1 MTTVAPR
8 QPRIEDEPL
17 LKGKGRYTGDV
28 RESRQAAAA
37 FLRAPV
43 ASATIRR
50 LDTAAAQRAPGVLAV
65 LTAADL
71 AGMGSLSHP
80 IPVPGRNGSRIN
92 APRWPALAEKRI
104 VHVGQAVAAVVA
116 ETPMQAQDAVELI
129 EVEYDETPAVVD
141 ARAANES
148 GAPQLWTEAPGNV
161 ALDFTWPMDKDG
173 TNAQAVARAFAE
185 APVVARLSERQQ
197 RVAGATM
204 EPRAATGSFDPATG
218 EYTLRTVTQS
228 VWLMAQHMAD
238 IMSVKPEQ
246 MRVLTGDVGGAFGL
260 RSTPYPEYVV
270 LLLAAK
276 RLGRPVHWA
285 SSRSEAFLTDNQAR
299 EIVMDGEL
307 ALDRDGK
314 FRALRVKAVANIG
327 AFVCDAGPLTP
338 TINLARCFPSVY
350 RIPHVLADVLCVF
363 TNTAQVGPYR
373 GAGRP
378 EANYLMERL
387 VEEAARATGIDA
399 VTLRRRNLVTP
410 AELPYKSAMG
420 TVYDSGDFPTVFD
433 KALELADLKGFPARK
448 QQSAARGRLRG
459 IGVSCFLEH
468 SGAVPP
474 EGASI
479 SFPGDGTV
487 IVGLGAQATGQGH
500 LTVFRHVTAEK
511 LSIDAAKIV
520 VREGDTR
527 LGVEGHGTFASRSAA
542 AAGSAIFFTADAV
555 IEKGKKVAAQMLE
568 AAEAD
573 IVYRAGVFEIAGT
586 DRRVSLFDVAKRA
599 AGLKAKGEIAEPLDT
614 NKVSQTP
621 QHFPNGCHVAEVEI
635 DPDTGALDMV
645 AYSGADDSGRILNA
659 MIVEGQ
665 IHGGIA
671 QGLGQVLLE
680 NALYDPSGQLL
691 AGSFMDYAMPRA
703 TDMPPRLADAL
714 LEFPCKTNPIG
725 VKGVGEAG
733 ITGALAAI
741 MNAIADAIPGV
752 AGRVLQMPATPQK
765 IWQACQAARSG
776 GRT

>member
-1 MTTVAPR
+1 MTTAAPR
-8 QPRIEDEPL
+8 QLRVEDEPL
-17 LKGKGRYTGDV
+17 LKGQGRYTADV
-28 RESRQAAAA
+28 REPRQAVAA
-37 FLRAPV
+37 FLRAPM
-43 ASATIRR
+43 ASADIRR
-50 LDTAAAQRAPGVLAV
+50 IDTAAAQRAPGVLAV
-65 LTAADL
+65 LTAAEL
-71 AGMGSLSHP
+71 TETGSLSHP
-80 IPVPGRNGSRIN
+80 IPVPGRNGSKTN
-92 APRWPALAEKRI
+92 APRWPALAEKRV
-104 VHVGQAVAAVVA
+104 VHAGQAVAAVIA
-116 ETPMQAQDAVELI
+116 ETHAQAQDAVELI
-129 EVEYDETPAVVD
+129 EVEYDERPAVVD
-141 ARAANES
+141 ARAANEA

-173 TNAQAVARAFAE
+173 ANAQAAAQAIAA
-185 APVVARLSERQQ
+185 APVVVRLTERQQ
-197 RVAGATM
+197 RIAGATM
-204 EPRAATGSFDPATG
+204 EPRTATGSYDAATG

-228 VWLMAQHMAD
+228 VWLMAQNMAD
-238 IMSVKPEQ
+238 IMGVKREQ

-260 RSTPYPEYVV
+260 RSAPYPEYVV
-270 LLLAAK
+270 LLAAAK
-276 RLGRPVHWA
+276 RLGRPVHWS

-314 FRALRVKAVANIG
+314 FLALRVKAVANIG

-338 TINLARCFPSVY
+338 TINLVRCFPSVY
-350 RIPHVLADVLCVF
+350 RIPRVVTDVLCVF

-387 VEEAARATGIDA
+387 VEEAARVTGIDA
-399 VTLRRRNLVTP
+399 LTLRRRNLVTP

-433 KALELADLKGFPARK
+433 KALQLADLKGFAMRK

-468 SGAVPP
+468 SGAIPP
-474 EGASI
+474 EGASLA
-479 SFPGDGTV
+479 FPGDGTV
-487 IVGLGAQATGQGH
+487 VVGLGAQATGQGH
-500 LTVFRHVTAEK
+500 LTVFRRVASEK
-511 LSIDAAKIV
+511 LGIDPAKIV

-542 AAGSAIFFTADAV
+542 AAGSAIFFTAEAV

-573 IVYRAGVFEIAGT
+573 IIYRDGAFEIAGT
-586 DRRVSLFDVAKRA
+586 DRRVSLFDVARKA
-599 AGLKAKGEIAEPLDT
+599 TDLKAKGEIGESLDT

-621 QHFPNGCHVAEVEI
+621 QHFPNGCHVAEIEI
-635 DPDTGALDMV
+635 DPETGTLDLL

-665 IHGGIA
+665 VHGGVA
-671 QGLGQVLLE
+671 QGVGQALLE
-680 NALYDPSGQLL
+680 NALYDASGQLL

-703 TDMPPRLADAL
+703 TDMPPKLADAL

-725 VKGVGEAG
+725 VKGAGEAG
-733 ITGALAAI
+733 TTGALAAI
-741 MNAIADAIPGV
+741 MNAIADAIPGE
-752 AGRVLQMPATPQK
+752 AGRRIDMPATPQK
-765 IWQACQAARSG
+765 IWQACRAARSG
-776 GRT
+776 GRA